1 MVKIESLKH
10 PLSIDCF
17 RDGGGYELST
27 PPLIQTNLFLK
38 LCCVDQLYI
47 KVPTGRGLDDYRK
60 FVRLAQTGPED
71 IRPLEEAER
80 FERLNDALRSFPDL
94 EPLTSI
100 SSELAHY
107 VAIHKLQYER
117 LRKQNAVKIPRAR
130 FGTLRLK
137 GWGFFRTYEP
147 ALFQERICGTTLWNM
162 FDFQTLAVMPRW
174 RPFVSAI
181 SDQLSEL
188 LDCGLLHHID
198 WNIQNFVFDE
208 EASQLFYVDLKPT
221 IFVARQGNEH
231 NLQGIRQY
239 YIV

>member
-1 MVKIESLKH
+1 VLKVEFLNH

-17 RDGGGYELST
+17 RDGGGYEFST
-27 PPLIQTNLFLK
+27 PPLVPTNLFLK
-38 LCCVDQLYI
+38 MGCVDQLYI
-47 KVPTGRGLDDYRK
+47 KIPTDRGLDDYRK
-60 FVRLAQTGPED
+60 FVKLAQTGRED
-71 IRPLEEAER
+71 IRQLEDAER
-80 FERLNDALRSFPDL
+80 FERLKDTLRTLPDL

-117 LRKQNAVKIPRAR
+117 LQKQNAVKIPTAR

-137 GWGFFRTYEP
+137 GWGFFRRYEP

-162 FDFQTLAVMPRW
+162 FDFRTLRVMRRW
-174 RPFVSAI
+174 QPFVAAI
-181 SDQLSEL
+181 SAQLSEL

-198 WNIQNFVFDE
+198 WNIQNFVFNE
-208 EASQLFYVDLKPT
+208 EAGRLFYVDPKPT
-221 IFVARQGNEH
+221 TFVARHGNEH
-231 NLQGIRQY
+231 NLQGLRQY